1 MRLILTKN
9 IVESAARRYH
19 STRYASEALGVAQWS
34 FLRACDRFGIMPPKF
49 TYRRPHRRKYAA

>member
-1 MRLILTKN
+1 LTKN

-34 FLRACDRFGIMPPKF
+34 FLRACDRFGIMPPRL
-49 TYRRPHRRKYAA
+49 TYRRPNRRKYEY